1 MRGRLACSLHDSCP
15 RLPPHHRIARPRFC
29 CLIVQIGVQGP
40 VMDSDESLLE
50 RGVILL
56 TIRYTGCRFASLLR
70 SKEMASRNSW

>member
-1 MRGRLACSLHDSCP
+1 
-15 RLPPHHRIARPRFC
+15 
-29 CLIVQIGVQGP
+29 
-40 VMDSDESLLE
+40 MDSDESLLE